1 MCTKY
6 FLFFWTLIP
15 AALCKAQTVS
25 PSIIA
30 AAGDVNKA
38 AGISLEWTLGE
49 PVIESLSTTDG
60 FYTQGFHQPVL
71 LARNFQVN
79 KEQLLTGYEV
89 TVAPN
94 PVQSLL
100 TATIVSPKV
109 ENMFLTLIDFTGR
122 RYRVQTVTGR
132 SGMATVDMSGLIA
145 GIYLLEVRN
154 TAGQL
159 IRSFKII
166 KGQ

>member
-1 MCTKY
+1 MKKIFIL
-6 FLFFWTLIP
+6 FLSG
-15 AALCKAQTVS
+15 LCAGSTVRSQQLS

-30 AAGDVNKA
+30 AAGDISKA

-49 PVIESLSTTDG
+49 PVIESLSTTDR

-79 KEQLLTGYEV
+79 KEQLLTGYAV

-100 TATIVSPKV
+100 TATVISPNG
-109 ENMFLTLIDFTGR
+109 ENVYLTLIDFTGR
-122 RYRVQTVTGR
+122 RYRVQTFTGR
-132 SGMATVDMSGLIA
+132 NGMATVDMSGMIA
-145 GIYLLEVRN
+145 GMYLLEVRN
-154 TAGQL
+154 ITGLL

>member
-1 MCTKY
+1 MKKMLVVLFV
-6 FLFFWTLIP
+6 FLGMGVMGHSQQLI
-15 AALCKAQTVS
+15 

-30 AAGDVNKA
+30 SGGDISKA

-49 PVIESLSTTDG
+49 PIIETLSTADKL
-60 FYTQGFHQPVL
+60 YTQGFHQPIL
-71 LARNFQVN
+71 IARTFYINT
-79 KEQLLTGYEV
+79 EQLLTGYLV
-89 TVAPN
+89 SVAPN
-94 PVQSLL
+94 PVHSVL
-100 TATIVSPKV
+100 TTTISGPKDEPV
-109 ENMFLTLIDFTGR
+109 FITLIDFTGKR
-122 RYRVQTVTGR
+122 FR
-132 SGMATVDMSGLIA
+132 SQAVSGKFSRAPMDMSGLIA